1 MIYTTYCKRCGE
13 YFESDSLVAVSNWN
27 RMHERCTHEV
37 VALGET
43 SSTTVVNL

>member
-27 RMHERCTHEV
+27 RMHERCTV